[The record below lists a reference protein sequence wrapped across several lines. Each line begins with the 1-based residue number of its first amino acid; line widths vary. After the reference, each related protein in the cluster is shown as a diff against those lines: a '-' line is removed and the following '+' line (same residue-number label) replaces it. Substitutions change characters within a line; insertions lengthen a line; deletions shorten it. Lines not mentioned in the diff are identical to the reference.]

1 MPIKK
6 IETDK
11 ILDVIVHDI
20 NDNFDALLDAMDKV
34 SGGAGVVGPKGDT
47 GAPGRDGADGKDST
61 VPGPQGPKGD
71 TGATGPQGATG
82 PAGPTQFPG
91 YKSACVDDGVPVQLD
106 NLIVQ
111 MNTGNPRS
119 LQFKL
124 AAGTMSTRISGEI
137 YWSNG
142 AYVGNYGA
150 NYWNGDTLNT
160 NWQQI
165 FGWNFP
171 WEGDKAV
178 YNVIDRINKRLYRIT
193 LIIGAGYKNNFIV
206 MERLV

>member
-1 MPIKK
+1 MAINKRIDLDNWTPADPGNPLKSLAHEVGEHLDALEKK
-6 IETDK
+6 ISAGTS
-11 ILDVIVHDI
+11 
-20 NDNFDALLDAMDKV
+20 A
-34 SGGAGVVGPKGDT
+34 GA
-47 GAPGRDGADGKDST
+47 A
-61 VPGPQGPKGD
+61 QL
-71 TGATGPQGATG
+71 
-82 PAGPTQFPG
+82 PG

-124 AAGTMSTRISGEI
+124 ASGTMSTRISGEI

-142 AYVGNYGA
+142 NWGGNYGA
-150 NYWNGDTLNT
+150 NYWSGDTLNT
-160 NWQQI
+160 TWQQI

-178 YNVIDRINKRLYRIT
+178 YNVIDRTNKRLYRIT

>member
-1 MPIKK
+1 MSTNTRINLDNWVPVDPNNPLKSLAHEIGDQLDALEKK
-6 IETDK
+6 I
-11 ILDVIVHDI
+11 
-20 NDNFDALLDAMDKV
+20 
-34 SGGAGVVGPKGDT
+34 
-47 GAPGRDGADGKDST
+47 
-61 VPGPQGPKGD
+61 
-71 TGATGPQGATG
+71 
-82 PAGPTQFPG
+82 PTSVNVAAQFPG
-91 YKSACVDDGVPVQLD
+91 YKGVCVDDGVPVQLD

-119 LQFKL
+119 LQFKM
-124 AAGTMSTRISGEI
+124 ATGTMSTRISGEI

-160 NWQQI
+160 SWQQI

-178 YNVIDRINKRLYRIT
+178 YNVIDRTNKRLYRIT

>member
-1 MPIKK
+1 MTIRKLHSHNTNSTRASIAKDYTELYFDDATNTILLPDPTGLLETK
-6 IETDK
+6 I
-11 ILDVIVHDI
+11 
-20 NDNFDALLDAMDKV
+20 
-34 SGGAGVVGPKGDT
+34 
-47 GAPGRDGADGKDST
+47 GAPTAS
-61 VPGPQGPKGD
+61 PQL
-71 TGATGPQGATG
+71 
-82 PAGPTQFPG
+82 PG
-91 YKSACVDDGVPVQLD
+91 YKGVCVDDGVPVQLD

-111 MNTGNPRS
+111 MNTGAPRS

-124 AAGTMSTRISGEI
+124 AAGTISTRISGEI

-142 AYVGNYGA
+142 AYVGNYSA
-150 NYWNGDTLNT
+150 NYWTGDTLNT
-160 NWQQI
+160 TWQQI

-178 YNVIDRINKRLYRIT
+178 YNVIDRTNKRLYRIT

>member
-1 MPIKK
+1 MTIKK
-6 IETDK
+6 LHSHDVTSTRADIAKDYVNLYFDDATNTILLPDPTGILETK
-11 ILDVIVHDI
+11 I
-20 NDNFDALLDAMDKV
+20 
-34 SGGAGVVGPKGDT
+34 GAPT
-47 GAPGRDGADGKDST
+47 GAA
-61 VPGPQGPKGD
+61 QL
-71 TGATGPQGATG
+71 
-82 PAGPTQFPG
+82 PG
-91 YKSACVDDGVPVQLD
+91 YKGVCVDDGVSVQLD
-106 NLIVQ
+106 GLIVQ
-111 MNTGNPRS
+111 LNTGNPRS

-178 YNVIDRINKRLYRIT
+178 YNVIDRNNKRLYRIT